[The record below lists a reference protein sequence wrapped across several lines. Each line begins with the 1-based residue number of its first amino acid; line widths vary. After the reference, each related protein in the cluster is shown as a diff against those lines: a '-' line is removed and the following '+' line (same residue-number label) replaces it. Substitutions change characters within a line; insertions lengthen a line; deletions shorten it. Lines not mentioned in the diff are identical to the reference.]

1 MTQNSNYIWKLGM
14 FIILGVVLF
23 MVSIYFIGNNKSL
36 FSSTFHLK
44 SHFKNVNGLK
54 EGNNVR
60 FSGINVGTVAGIE
73 FISDSSVVVNI
84 VIKQDVQKYIKT
96 DAIASIG
103 SDGLMGDKVLTI
115 SPGTSSNKMVSDN
128 STIRSFKAIDMED
141 LMKSLNKSVDNAQI
155 ITEQL
160 SEFST
165 KINKGK
171 GALNKVLTDED
182 FANSL
187 EKTINNLKASSEE
200 FVVFTTNMNDKNGTL
215 SKLMTNPKY
224 ANSIEKTLDN
234 LEKSSNEFETFS
246 KRLNNDKGI
255 LSKLVGNER
264 LATSLDSSLINI
276 EKASKNIIEI
286 EEAAKNNFLLRG
298 YFKKKQKAL
307 DKKKALQNE
316 N

>member
-1 MTQNSNYIWKLGM
+1 MTQNSNHKWKLGM
-14 FIILGVVLF
+14 FVILGLF
-23 MVSIYFIGNNKSL
+23 MFMITIYFIGNNKNL
-36 FSSTFHLK
+36 FSSTFQLK
-44 SHFKNVNGLK
+44 SNFKNVSGLK

-60 FSGINVGTVAGIE
+60 FSGINVGTVKDIE

-84 VIKQDVQKYIKT
+84 VIKKEVQKYIKT

-115 SPGTSSNKMVSDN
+115 SPGTSSNKVIQDN
-128 STIRSFKAIDMED
+128 GTIRSFKAVDMED
-141 LMKSLNKSVDNAQI
+141 LMKGLNKSVDNAQI

-171 GALNKVLTDED
+171 GALNKVLTDEE
-182 FANSL
+182 FASSL
-187 EKTINNLKASSEE
+187 EKTINNLKVSSDE

-234 LEKSSNEFETFS
+234 LEKSSNEFDAFT
-246 KRLNNDKGI
+246 KKLNNDKGI
-255 LSKLVGNER
+255 LSKLVSNER
-264 LATSLDSSLINI
+264 LAISLDSSLTNI
-276 EKASKNIIEI
+276 EKGSKNLIEI

-307 DKKKALQNE
+307 EKKKTLQLN